1 MACGLWTLSARD
13 EEKVRRLLSR
23 RFGNIARFGPHEY
36 EVDDR
41 GRRVPVLVKWRRTP
55 GRFTIPDVRL
65 GWLKES
71 GGYLVLVVA
80 GRSPRLLPA
89 AEAERTGLV
98 KVWRY
103 RRPHGR
109 DIPRRNTIPVHIT
122 LSREVLEAVDA
133 SKGRLTR
140 SRHIDSILRSY
151 FGLAEILGIVF
162 SEPLEPEQHPQD
174 EG

>member
-1 MACGLWTLSARD
+1 MQMWTPSAQD
-13 EEKVRRLLSR
+13 EERVRRLLSR
-23 RFGNIARFGPHEY
+23 RFGNVARFGPHEY
-36 EVDDR
+36 EVDDG

-65 GWLKES
+65 GWLKEA
-71 GGYLVLVVA
+71 GGYLVLVVT
-80 GRSPRLLPA
+80 GRAPRLLPA
-89 AEAERTGLV
+89 AEAERSGLV

-103 RRPHGR
+103 RRPHERGV
-109 DIPRRNTIPVHIT
+109 PRRSTVPVHIT

-151 FGLAEILGIVF
+151 FGLAETLGIVF
-162 SEPLEPEQHPQD
+162 SEPLEPQQHPQD